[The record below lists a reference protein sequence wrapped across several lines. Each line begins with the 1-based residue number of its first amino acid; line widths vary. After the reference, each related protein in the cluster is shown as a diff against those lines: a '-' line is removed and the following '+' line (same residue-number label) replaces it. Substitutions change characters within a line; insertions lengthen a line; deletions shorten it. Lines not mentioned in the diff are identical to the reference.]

1 MENEQEQPKEEVVEE
16 QVVEETPIEV
26 TPVEQTEEEK
36 ETERERNLKAEN
48 RRKAE
53 ELERLREENNRL
65 REHQPVQED
74 VSIILK
80 RMSDRELESY
90 LNNAQ
95 YSANHLQIREILD
108 ERRYDRYHAR
118 KEEQR
123 LKLDAEI
130 ELESKFPEVLNPAHP
145 LALKTKELMRLHRLE
160 NHPQGRLLAAR
171 LAASELG
178 KQKAVAAG
186 RKAEQ
191 TRQADVKA
199 NFQGDS
205 GRPAPVKGDKVKLE
219 ELKKKAM
226 EGDPEA
232 KTEWFKLRGLLDLKP
247 KA

>member
-1 MENEQEQPKEEVVEE
+1 MEEQEKQEEVKEEVVAEE
-16 QVVEETPIEV
+16 EVKEVVAEV
-26 TPVEQTEEEK
+26 PVEQTEEEK
-36 ETERERNLKAEN
+36 ETEREKNLKAEN

-53 ELERLREENNRL
+53 ELAQLREELQRA

-74 VSIILK
+74 ITTILK

-95 YSANHLQIREILD
+95 YSANHIQIREILD

-123 LKLDAEI
+123 ARLDSEI
-130 ELESKFPEVLNPAHP
+130 ELESKFPDVLNPSHP
-145 LALKTKELMRLHRLE
+145 MALKTKELMRLHRLE
-160 NHPQGRLLAAR
+160 NHPQGRLIAAR

-178 KQKAVAAG
+178 KTKAVAAG

-191 TRQADVKA
+191 NRQTDVKA
-199 NFQGDS
+199 NFQGES
-205 GRPAPVKGDKVKLE
+205 ARPAPVKSDKVKLE

-226 EGDPEA
+226 AGDPVA
-232 KTEWFKLRGLLDLKP
+232 RAEWFKQRGL
-247 KA
+247 A